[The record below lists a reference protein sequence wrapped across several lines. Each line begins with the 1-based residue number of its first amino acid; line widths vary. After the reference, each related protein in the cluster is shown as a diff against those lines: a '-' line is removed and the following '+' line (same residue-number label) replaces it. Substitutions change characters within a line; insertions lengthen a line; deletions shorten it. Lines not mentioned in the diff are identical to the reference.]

1 MAAAASFGQLKTDK
15 DVVKAPPPET
25 PFRIVV
31 LGDFSGRGSRNEVGS
46 SEEIAERKSFRIS
59 RDNFDDIMKK
69 VGVKVRVPGL
79 EDDETFDLTFTSIDG
94 FHPDEIYDQ
103 IPKFADLD
111 SDDQTKLMSGI
122 LHDPAFQA
130 VEANWR
136 GLYWL
141 LARVKEVKAIQGVVV
156 DLSQAE
162 LTADLLGNDD
172 LLQSGLYQMLVA
184 KPAAKIDGN
193 PWALL
198 VGLYTFTMA
207 PDQINAL
214 GRVAKVARETV
225 APFMTAVPVEV
236 AKAGWE
242 MPEEAAP
249 VWEALRKLPEAP
261 MLGLAMPRFL
271 LRQPY
276 GENTK
281 SIDRFSYEEC
291 PGPHAK
297 NTYLWGNA
305 ALGTAC
311 LLAQSFAKE
320 GWAFKSGALLDLP
333 DMPNYVYTDEDDD
346 RVMLLA
352 EAHLARK
359 EGEKIAPLGFMN
371 FVCAKNKDVIQLIR
385 FQSVGLPTK
394 GATQVDLLGQWGQ
407 KGAVQLPPTSGKPSL
422 SATATLAG
430 APPSAKKAAA
440 PKTAPK
446 DEEPDEAPAAA
457 SAPEEEMDPELA
469 AMMAALESGGAAEP
483 APAKEAAPAEDEMD
497 PELAALMAQLE
508 GGGDDAAAAAPAA
521 APEEEMDPELAALM
535 KQLEGGE
542 DEAAAKVPD
551 DPADAEEM
559 DPELAALMAQLEG
572 GGDETPPAEETPAEK
587 PAAEEEEMDP
597 ELAALMKQLEG

>member
-1 MAAAASFGQLKTDK
+1 MAVVASFGQLKTDK
-15 DVVKAPPPET
+15 DTVKAPPPET

-31 LGDFSGRGSRNEVGS
+31 LGDFSGRGSRGEVAS
-46 SEEIAERKSFRIS
+46 SEEIAERKSFRIN

-69 VGVKVRVPGL
+69 VGVNVRVPGL
-79 EDDETFDLTFTSIDG
+79 EDDETFDLKIESIDA

-103 IPKFADLD
+103 VPKFADLD
-111 SDDQTKLMSGI
+111 TDEQSQLMSRI

-130 VEANWR
+130 VESAWR

-141 LARVKEVKAIQGVVV
+141 LARVKEFKQVQGVVV

-162 LTADLLGNDD
+162 LIADLLGNDD
-172 LLQSGLYQMLVA
+172 LLESGLYQMLVA

-198 VGLYTFTMA
+198 VGLYTFKLV
-207 PDQINAL
+207 PDHINAL

-225 APFMTAVPVEV
+225 APFLTAAPVDV

-242 MPEEAAP
+242 MPTEVIP
-249 VWEALRKLPEAP
+249 VWDALRKLPEAP

-276 GENTK
+276 GENAK
-281 SIDRFSYEEC
+281 SIDRFTYEEC

-305 ALGTAC
+305 ALGCAC

-320 GWAFKSGALLDLP
+320 GWTFKAGALLELAE
-333 DMPNYVYTDEDDD
+333 MPNYVYTDEDDD
-346 RVMLLA
+346 RILLVA
-352 EAHLARK
+352 EAQLARK

-394 GATQVDLLGQWGQ
+394 GQTQVDLLGQWGQ
-407 KGAVQLPPTSGKPSL
+407 KGAVKLPPTSGKPGLST
-422 SATATLAG
+422 SATIAGGPG
-430 APPSAKKAAA
+430 APSTKPAAKAARV
-440 PKTAPK
+440 K
-446 DEEPDEAPAAA
+446 DEEPAEETAADET
-457 SAPEEEMDPELA
+457 
-469 AMMAALESGGAAEP
+469 
-483 APAKEAAPAEDEMD
+483 PAEDET
-497 PELAALMAQLE
+497 AATE
-508 GGGDDAAAAAPAA
+508 AA
-521 APEEEMDPELAALM
+521 APET
-535 KQLEGGE
+535 
-542 DEAAAKVPD
+542 
-551 DPADAEEM
+551 PAEEEM

-572 GGDETPPAEETPAEK
+572 GGGETPAAEEKAEAPAEEEMDPELAALMAQLEGGGEDEAAAKVPEEPDEAEMDPELAAPMAQLEGGGDETPAAEEKTEE
-587 PAAEEEEMDP
+587 AAEEEMDP